1 MLRGK
6 DRLNAADAVPF
17 FPGKAEEITFRRLN
31 VNLSSHLVSNFQ
43 TLVRPTVFYDDD
55 ELS

>member
-6 DRLNAADAVPF
+6 DRLNAADAGPF